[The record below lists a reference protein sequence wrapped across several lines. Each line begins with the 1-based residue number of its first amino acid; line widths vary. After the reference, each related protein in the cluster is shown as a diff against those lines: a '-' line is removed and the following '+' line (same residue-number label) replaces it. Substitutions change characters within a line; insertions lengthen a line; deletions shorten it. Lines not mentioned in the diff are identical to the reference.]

1 MQGFGVHTSMWT
13 MKWDRNGAESAI
25 QGAIDYSMDF
35 LEIALLDA
43 PSVDPIH
50 TRNLLEK
57 TAGQAAKARL
67 EDLLKDADLHVHSH
81 GKGKYGRILG
91 VLYNGKKNIFTTM
104 LKEGHLRE
112 YNGGK
117 REPWF

>member
-43 PSVDPIH
+43 CLLYTSPSPRD
-50 TRNLLEK
+50 
-57 TAGQAAKARL
+57 
-67 EDLLKDADLHVHSH
+67 
-81 GKGKYGRILG
+81 
-91 VLYNGKKNIFTTM
+91 
-104 LKEGHLRE
+104 
-112 YNGGK
+112 
-117 REPWF
+117 

>member
-50 TRNLLEK
+50 TR
-57 TAGQAAKARL
+57 
-67 EDLLKDADLHVHSH
+67 
-81 GKGKYGRILG
+81 IL
-91 VLYNGKKNIFTTM
+91 F
-104 LKEGHLRE
+104 E
-112 YNGGK
+112 
-117 REPWF
+117 

>member
-57 TAGQAAKARL
+57 NEIKAVCSLGLPKPVWPSKNPDDAKKSILNIRWKINKT
-67 EDLLKDADLHVHSH
+67 LKIISL
-81 GKGKYGRILG
+81 IL
-91 VLYNGKKNIFTTM
+91 K
-104 LKEGHLRE
+104 
-112 YNGGK
+112 
-117 REPWF
+117 